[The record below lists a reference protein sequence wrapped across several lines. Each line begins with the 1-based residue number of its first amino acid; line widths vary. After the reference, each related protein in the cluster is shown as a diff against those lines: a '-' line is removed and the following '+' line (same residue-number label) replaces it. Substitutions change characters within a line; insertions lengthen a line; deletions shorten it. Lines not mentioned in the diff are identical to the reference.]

1 MPIEEAIY
9 APLLILLC
17 LFGGTVGMKY
27 KPCVVYCLS
36 DSHSSSLIPS
46 FFFSLF
52 SVSILLGLHDDN
64 NVGDGE

>member
-1 MPIEEAIY
+1 MALMFVYISWDRE
-9 APLLILLC
+9 
-17 LFGGTVGMKY
+17 F